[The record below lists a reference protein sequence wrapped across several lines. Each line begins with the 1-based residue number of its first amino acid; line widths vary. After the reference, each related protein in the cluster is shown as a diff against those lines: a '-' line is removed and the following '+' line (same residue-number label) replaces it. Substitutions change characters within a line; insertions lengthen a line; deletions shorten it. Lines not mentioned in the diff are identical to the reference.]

1 MDVQQPIRVLLVDD
15 QPVFLEALRLFLE
28 QDARVQ
34 VVAVA
39 ADGGEAIE
47 LVQQQSPQVVVM
59 DLGLPGID
67 GLEATR
73 RLLEVQPET
82 AVIVLTGR
90 SGDGLAADARSAG
103 AVGFLTKGGIDETE
117 ALLEQIVTLAPLNRR
132 PA

>member
-28 QDARVQ
+28 QDTRVQ
-34 VVAVA
+34 VVALA
-39 ADGGEAIE
+39 TDGGEAIE
-47 LVQQQSPQVVVM
+47 LAQELSPVVVVM

-73 RLLEVQPET
+73 RLLAVRPET

-90 SGDGLAADARSAG
+90 SGDRLASDARAAG
-103 AVGFLTKGGIDETE
+103 AVGFLTKGGVAESE
-117 ALLEQIVTLAPLNRR
+117 ALLEQILTLAPLNRT
-132 PA
+132 AA

>member
-15 QPVFLEALRLFLE
+15 QPVFLEALRFFLE
-28 QDARVQ
+28 QDKRVQ
-34 VVAVA
+34 VVASAV
-39 ADGGEAIE
+39 DGAQAVE
-47 LVQQQSPQVVVM
+47 LTQQLSPRVVVM

-73 RLLEVQPET
+73 QLLQVRPQT

-90 SGDGLAADARSAG
+90 KGDQLAADARCAG
-103 AVGFLTKGGIDETE
+103 AAGFLTKGGMAETE
-117 ALLEQIVTLAPLNRR
+117 ALLEQILTLAPLNRE